1 MTIKFSNIMANV
13 GFLQEVFRC
22 LTDAIIFLLSS
33 SHADVAV
40 ASLAFEILRTAGHEN
55 LKMTK

>member
-1 MTIKFSNIMANV
+1 MANV

-40 ASLAFEILRTAGHEN
+40 ASLAFEILRTLGHEN